1 MPPETNK
8 ETSPEDSSIVLAP
21 LPSQGFMKIDRIEDV
36 HQIDVS
42 RFDGPWSF
50 KNETIFINLMEDE
63 VAKGNRPTTTF
74 TKTSWTYI
82 KEQLYVKTGYAYS
95 HEQLKNKYNSLRHRY
110 KEFKK
115 LLSDINGKGWDPVL
129 GTITLGEAQ
138 WTNLIKV
145 NKNAK
150 KFKKSGCP
158 HYGKLM
164 GIYGDTIATTEL
176 DALPSTKLSS
186 DSEYDNKTESD
197 APMSNE
203 DYGNNRD
210 ENHGQ
215 SSMSKKS
222 KRKREIINDIMPS
235 FKEAYVENLKR
246 RNDILEG
253 RLFGLSSGEFS
264 ETSSKARDYA
274 DEDLNK
280 CIKILNSMVD
290 IDDKAYTKVLKQ
302 LVADTTWRK
311 AFLCIPESRRRGFVN
326 NL

>member
-1 MPPETNK
+1 
-8 ETSPEDSSIVLAP
+8 
-21 LPSQGFMKIDRIEDV
+21 
-36 HQIDVS
+36 
-42 RFDGPWSF
+42 
-50 KNETIFINLMEDE
+50 
-63 VAKGNRPTTTF
+63 
-74 TKTSWTYI
+74 
-82 KEQLYVKTGYAYS
+82 
-95 HEQLKNKYNSLRHRY
+95 
-110 KEFKK
+110 
-115 LLSDINGKGWDPVL
+115 
-129 GTITLGEAQ
+129 
-138 WTNLIKV
+138 
-145 NKNAK
+145 
-150 KFKKSGCP
+150 
-158 HYGKLM
+158 M

-222 KRKREIINDIMPS
+222 KRKREIINDIMSS